1 MTKKKEKRCEG
12 EGEENV
18 YGEQARED
26 LIDSDEISA
35 EEEGFMAGYDEAAE
49 DSEEESD
56 EESEDKDKNKD
67 KDKDKEP
74 Q

>member
-1 MTKKKEKRCEG
+1 MKKKKDKLDFA

-18 YGEQARED
+18 YSESVRED

-49 DSEEESD
+49 SEDDDSEEKK
-56 EESEDKDKNKD
+56 ESEEDDD
-67 KDKDKEP
+67 EKE
-74 Q
+74 